1 MGRILIPGGG
11 GTDLD
16 VVTATAKDVRLNKVI
31 VDKDGNPL
39 TGTMAEKGAATY
51 TPNRSNQTIAANQF
65 LTGVQTIKGDTNL
78 LAANI
83 KKGVSIFGVVGTWE
97 GYVAGSGD
105 IYNRGANP
113 GNVQFG
119 PFLGAT
125 TTAGSAVF
133 DAAQITCKFG
143 DSTAQFSMLSPTTAY
158 NLTPYSKVNVTITA
172 IDNLTGVADN
182 TDAKLALG
190 TNRTSLENRL
200 TLSVFK
206 PALSSGQSTTISFD
220 IRAINAVRYLGF
232 FTGILQSANR
242 GRRFA
247 VNRIWLS

>member
-11 GTDLD
+11 GADLD

-51 TPNRSNQTIAANQF
+51 TPNRSNQTIAANQY

-119 PFLGAT
+119 AFWGGSSSY
-125 TTAGSAVF
+125 GSAVF
-133 DAAQITCKFG
+133 DTAQITCKIG
-143 DSTAQFSMLSPTTAY
+143 DNLPMFSALSPTISY
-158 NLTPYSKVNVTITA
+158 NFTPYSRLNVTITA
-172 IDNLTGVADN
+172 IDGLTGVSDN
-182 TDAKLALG
+182 TDARAVFG
-190 TNRTSLENRL
+190 TNRASNDNLS

-206 PALSSGQSTTISFD
+206 PAMSPGQSTTLTFD
-220 IRAINAVRYLGF
+220 ISAMNAIRYF
-232 FTGILQSANR
+232 SFGIGQLQTANK